1 MSITNLIKYLVLSA
15 ILLPV
20 LSSCQPESF
29 SVREGR
35 LSGSGSGA
43 AGSADAAAK
52 LRSAGLELERY
63 ALLAQEMIISPES
76 ESAVAFAAGMVDLSS
91 VDTGVDGISAAG
103 DVRSVF
109 CDVDGIQISWL
120 DRRDNAGAFVAQGL
134 GRDSGQRIV
143 EGLSQRLSDDH
154 LGVYDG
160 EAIRMISGGA
170 RDLPQAAN
178 CGNITMDIPVGAPVL
193 VFAGIMPAQE
203 QTDSATRFAYNSQSC
218 ADGQIG
224 SILNRVLVETN
235 SEGRRIVSRVDGSN
249 AVSISAGFAGIGLE
263 EAAAQAGVSL
273 PWQTYSSNCT
283 DPANVVEMD
292 LDLGMNTASLVDA
305 SAYAGATANS
315 VAQTIADN
323 LNAIACRGVTQN
335 EDGSQSGGDAGS
347 EDDFN
352 TCVSDLIEGN
362 ETFRDGRGRLYPDA
376 DNKVITVSC
385 GGSAVSG
392 ATDSYNGVNGT
403 VSYGAFNGNATYL
416 QPQIR
421 RVIEDEETGEVLEDD
436 TVDAGPPWLDSV
448 NCYRTH
454 TMIINNCEAF
464 APGGGLVFQGGS
476 GYTFT
481 REETITR
488 VIESDY
494 PGQVEEPQLSS
505 WSVQNAD
512 CTWLETAAATDCP
525 SGYELVSAG
534 TQERL
539 HMSTNASGGTLPG
552 PWNVTQ
558 APQCAPICEPSC
570 PTAAEVCDGE
580 TYTSS
585 DGCGGACYVLGTNT
599 IGACS
604 PETEP
609 EPTPEP
615 EPEPTPEPEPVCTPD
630 PASWAPAEN
639 TVCDGESFTQTNNC
653 GDTRSRTGSKTDGEC
668 STGGGGGGS
677 CGARERIDCTSD
689 SIYSGDRDH
698 SQECDCVAC
707 PAGEIGTD
715 WTCVGGLCGYGSCE
729 PEPKVCEERSSGWQD
744 SGQGCTDSGTYF
756 SDCNPANEGASYQRV
771 VVMDAYGPGTCD
783 GETVWC
789 ACE

>member
-1 MSITNLIKYLVLSA
+1 MSITNLIKYLVLSVF
-15 ILLPV
+15 LLPV

-558 APQCAPICEPSC
+558 APQCKKSTGNWECQASNCGGSENGTCLTNVAEPAGSGWVQVSSC
-570 PTAAEVCDGE
+570 PAACE
-580 TYTSS
+580 
-585 DGCGGACYVLGTNT
+585 
-599 IGACS
+599 
-604 PETEP
+604 
-609 EPTPEP
+609 
-615 EPEPTPEPEPVCTPD
+615 PD
-630 PASWAPAEN
+630 PASWGPAAN
-639 TVCDGESFTQTNNC
+639 TICDGQSFTQTNNC
-653 GDTRSRTGSKTDGEC
+653 GDTQTATGTKTTGEC
-668 STGGGGGGS
+668 ASFSG
-677 CGARERIDCTSD
+677 CGPNLVQYIEN
-689 SIYSGDRDH
+689 
-698 SQECDCVAC
+698 
-707 PAGEIGTD
+707 
-715 WTCVGGLCGYGSCE
+715 CGGSCE
-729 PEPKVCEERSSGWQD
+729 PHDMCSQAGQCEGSAKDTQCKYERNAQGIQYQGGLLFSEPTPQL
-744 SGQGCTDSGTYF
+744 
-756 SDCNPANEGASYQRV
+756 
-771 VVMDAYGPGTCD
+771 
-783 GETVWC
+783 
-789 ACE
+789 